1 MVPGGLCWEVSSKKV
16 DLDPVI
22 AGIQLLTVVQ
32 SVPLMPEAIAGIWHV
47 FIYYLNTGIFEDT

>member
-1 MVPGGLCWEVSSKKV
+1 MAPGGICWEVSRKEA

-22 AGIQLLTVVQ
+22 AGIQLLTMVQ
-32 SVPLMPEAIAGIWHV
+32 SVPLMPETIAGIWHV

>member
-1 MVPGGLCWEVSSKKV
+1 MLGSRKEV

-22 AGIQLLTVVQ
+22 AGLQLLTMVQ
-32 SVPLMPEAIAGIWHV
+32 SVPLMPETIAGIWHV